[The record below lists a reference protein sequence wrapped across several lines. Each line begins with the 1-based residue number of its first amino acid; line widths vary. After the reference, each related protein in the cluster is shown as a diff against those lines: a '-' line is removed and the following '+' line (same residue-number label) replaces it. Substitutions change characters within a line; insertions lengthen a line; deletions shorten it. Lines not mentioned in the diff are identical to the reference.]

1 LTFIEEVE
9 LGEMGCGKE
18 DLCKI
23 QTYDVAT
30 IYSAMRARKMVGCG
44 LGYEAAW
51 KILEEIII
59 ELRKKG
65 VATPQRVMSDLKS
78 AKVLM
83 KIMDASE
90 KDLGKTAPKIEQ
102 YLGSVEAYI
111 ITEAQK
117 TFAPARIDAWLRRLE
132 EASCDTCQ
140 ICEVGEVKEKAE
152 AKFITGV
159 PRDKKW
165 IRVEPLASLPAE
177 RLKQLAGET
186 SLSFR
191 EEKDGHLTVYGSAEN
206 IKSFVKKM
214 TEQVSKV

>member
-1 LTFIEEVE
+1 
-9 LGEMGCGKE
+9 MG
-18 DLCKI
+18 
-23 QTYDVAT
+23 Y
-30 IYSAMRARKMVGCG
+30 
-44 LGYEAAW
+44 AAVW

-65 VATPQRVMSDLKS
+65 VATPQKVMNDLKS

-90 KDLGKTAPKIEQ
+90 KDRGETAPKIEQ
-102 YLGSVEAYI
+102 YLGSVEAYL

-117 TFAPARIDAWLRRLE
+117 MFAPERIDAWLRRLG

-140 ICEVGEVKEKAE
+140 VCSVPSEKKEKAQ
-152 AKFITGV
+152 AKFITGL
-159 PRDKKW
+159 PRDQKW

-177 RLKQLAGET
+177 KLKQLVEET

-191 EEKDGHLTVYGSAEN
+191 EEKDGHLIVYGSADN
-206 IKSFVKKM
+206 IRAFVKKM
-214 TEQVSKV
+214 TEQTAKE